1 MYILV
6 ETSQQSTEV
15 FQYFSL
21 LYCSV
26 LVLYISD
33 VWGCYVV
40 NGRELIVRHSVP
52 RGERGHSTRLHQLK
66 SVGHPLP
73 FVAKETNNCNFAPSV
88 VDQLCVHSQGFV
100 FTFKALCA
108 KCCWSTMCSH
118 SRLCV
123 HIQGFVFIFK
133 ALFGNNLMLR
143 LQDNQ
148 TSWRHKERHPDSK
161 TDSHKE
167 VVWQRNMTVERKQW
181 QMETAV
187 VNVYAVWTKMM

>member
-100 FTFKALCA
+100 FTFKALC
-108 KCCWSTMCSH
+108 SY
-118 SRLCV
+118 SRLCLV
-123 HIQGFVFIFK
+123 TTWCLGFRTIRLLEDIRK
-133 ALFGNNLMLR
+133 DTQTAKQILIKKLCDKGIWLWKENN
-143 LQDNQ
+143 DK
-148 TSWRHKERHPDSK
+148 W
-161 TDSHKE
+161 
-167 VVWQRNMTVERKQW
+167 KQL
-181 QMETAV
+181 
-187 VNVYAVWTKMM
+187 